1 MTKVSVIV
9 PVYNVEQYLDK
20 CLDSL
25 VNQTLKDIEIIVV
38 NDGSPDNSQQ
48 IIDRYKE
55 KYPQIV
61 SLIKENGGQ
70 ADARNYGMKQA
81 RGEYISFVDGDD
93 YVEIDFL
100 EKMYNS
106 TNNDKNIVVCSYLQE
121 WPDKVEKIEELNYS
135 SIYEYIAKG
144 QVVPW
149 NKLYKKSWLESIN
162 ITFPMGLLYEDVEFF
177 LKVMSNIANI
187 EEISFV
193 DKYLIHYIQ
202 RPGST
207 TYTQSKRINNIHEVS
222 KNVSTYYQDL
232 DNKYIQ
238 AMQYKLTK
246 SLFGHFMFKYKKIP
260 DKKLRKQ
267 LLEEHWEFINNQF
280 PNYKQNPAINLYASL
295 PIKIYLKLMCKPLYK
310 LIGIL
315 PINL

>member
-1 MTKVSVIV
+1 MVKVSVIV

-48 IIDRYKE
+48 IIDKYQE
-55 KYPQIV
+55 NYPQIV

-70 ADARNYGMKQA
+70 ADARNYGMKRA

-93 YVEIDFL
+93 YVETYFL
-100 EKMYNS
+100 ENMYNAADS
-106 TNNDKNIVVCSYLQE
+106 GKNIVVCSYLQE
-121 WPDKVEKIEELNYS
+121 WPDKVEKIEEINYS

-149 NKLYKKSWLESIN
+149 NKLYKKSWLQSIN
-162 ITFPMGLLYEDVEFF
+162 ITFPTGLLYEDVEFF
-177 LKVMSNIANI
+177 LKVMSHIKNI
-187 EEISFV
+187 EELSFI
-193 DKYLIHYIQ
+193 DKCLIHYIQ

-207 TYTQSKRINNIHEVS
+207 TYTQSKRINNIHEVT
-222 KNVSTYYQDL
+222 KNVSIYYQNL
-232 DNKYIQ
+232 DSKYIQ
-238 AMQYKLTK
+238 AMEYKLTK
-246 SLFGHFMFKYKKIP
+246 SLFGHFLFKYKKIT
-260 DKKLRKQ
+260 DKNLRKQ
-267 LLEEHWEFINNQF
+267 LLDEHWMFINKQF
-280 PNYKQNPAINLYASL
+280 PDYKQNPAINLYAST
-295 PIKIYLKLMCKPLYK
+295 PIKIYLKTMCKPLYK